1 MEPLV
6 FTTTDSTRV
15 VLEQV
20 AGSLRLSGWEQNQ
33 LQVEA
38 DDRTTKVDQRDNT
51 FFISTTSDCM
61 VHVPR
66 QATIKAIRISGDA
79 RVKSLQ
85 GSLEI
90 DVISGDLTLRQTG
103 GVKVD
108 RISGDVS
115 AKKVF
120 GSLIVKEVSGDL
132 SARGV
137 SGDVVVEKVSGD
149 VYLRDVVGNA
159 RAQASGDVILN
170 LDFKSGQQYDFKA
183 GDDVLCRISPN
194 TSAKVTAQCSGDIS
208 VDAPGAKVEGGGG
221 QRVITLG
228 DGASQVSLRAAGD
241 ISITSVAGDPEAM
254 GEHFGD
260 EFGVMAE
267 ELSAHIESQIEAHM
281 ADLEKNLSHM
291 GSVKG
296 DRVSARVQE
305 AMDRARR
312 KAEAVRQR
320 AQSRAEAV
328 QRRADAKAEAIQRR
342 AEAKAE
348 RGKRFGFTLDLGK
361 SFTPPR
367 PPMPPT
373 PPRPPKPASEPVSD
387 EERMTILRMVEQKKI
402 SIEEAEKLLAAL
414 EGKGKS

>member
-6 FTTTDSTRV
+6 FTTTDSTRI

-38 DDRTTKVDQRDNT
+38 DDRTTKVEQRENA
-51 FFISTTSDCM
+51 FYISATSDCM

-66 QATIKAIRISGDA
+66 QVNIKAIKISGDA

-103 GVKVD
+103 AVKVD

-137 SGDVVVEKVSGD
+137 AGDAVAEKVSGD

-159 RAQASGDVILN
+159 RAQASGDVILS
-170 LDFKSGQQYDFKA
+170 LDFKPNQHYDFKA
-183 GDDVLCRISPN
+183 SGDVLCRISPN
-194 TSAKVTAQCSGDIS
+194 TSAKITVQFNGDIS
-208 VDAPGAKVEGGGG
+208 VDVAGAKIEGSGG

-228 DGASQVSLRAAGD
+228 DGASQVNLQAAGD
-241 ISITSVAGDPEAM
+241 ISITSQSGDPETM

-267 ELSAHIESQIEAHM
+267 EFSAQIESQIEAHM
-281 ADLEKNLSHM
+281 ADLEKHLSHI
-291 GSVKG
+291 GGTKG
-296 DRVSARVQE
+296 DKVSVRVQQ
-305 AMDRARR
+305 AMDRARQ

-328 QRRADAKAEAIQRR
+328 QRRAEVKVEAIQRR

-348 RGKRFGFTLDLGK
+348 RGKRFGFKIDLGK
-361 SFTPPR
+361 SFTPPF

-387 EERMTILRMVEQKKI
+387 EERMMILRMVEQKKI

-414 EGKGKS
+414 EGKGK

>member
-1 MEPLV
+1 MEPLT
-6 FTTTDSTRV
+6 FATTDSPRIT
-15 VLEQV
+15 LEHV
-20 AGSLRLSGWEQNQ
+20 AGSLRLSGWDQNQ
-33 LQVEA
+33 LHVES
-38 DDRTTKVDQRDNT
+38 DDRTTKVEPRGDEFVIAT
-51 FFISTTSDCM
+51 ASDCTM
-61 VHVPR
+61 HVPR
-66 QATIKAIRISGDA
+66 QAHVKVINLGGDA
-79 RVKSLQ
+79 RVKALQ

-90 DVISGDLTLRQTG
+90 DVMNGDLTLRQTG
-103 GVKVD
+103 AVKVD
-108 RISGDVS
+108 RVSGDVS

-120 GSLIVKEVSGDL
+120 GSLIVKEVSGDF
-132 SARGV
+132 SVRGV
-137 SGDVVVEKVSGD
+137 SGDAVAERVSGD

-159 RAQASGDVILN
+159 RAVASGSVILN
-170 LDFKSGQQYDFKA
+170 LEFKPNQNYDFKA
-183 GDDVLCRISPN
+183 SDDVLCRIAPN
-194 TSAKVTAQCSGDIS
+194 TSAKITAQFNGDVS
-208 VDAPGAKVEGGGG
+208 VDVAGAKVEGNGG

-228 DGASQVSLRAAGD
+228 DGASQVRLRAAGD
-241 ISITSVAGDPEAM
+241 VSITSSTRDPEAM
-254 GEHFGD
+254 SEHFGD

-281 ADLEKNLSHM
+281 SDLEKHLSHI
-291 GSVKG
+291 GGAKG

-320 AQSRAEAV
+320 AQSRSDAV
-328 QRRADAKAEAIQRR
+328 QRRAEAKIEAIQRR

-348 RGKRFGFTLDLGK
+348 RGKRFGFKIDLGK
-361 SFTPPR
+361 PFAPPF

-373 PPRPPKPASEPVSD
+373 PLRPPRPASEPVSD

>member
-1 MEPLV
+1 MDQSV
-6 FTTTDSTRV
+6 FTTNESP
-15 VLEQV
+15 EIIIQSIG
-20 AGSLRLSGWEQNQ
+20 GSLRLAGWDQNQ
-33 LQVEA
+33 FQAEA
-38 DDRTTKVDQRDNT
+38 DDDRLLDAEQTGNTITFSCKSDCSVRVPRLANIKITKVG
-51 FFISTTSDCM
+51 
-61 VHVPR
+61 
-66 QATIKAIRISGDA
+66 GDA
-79 RVKSLQ
+79 RVKALQ

-90 DVISGDLTLRQTG
+90 EMISGDLTLRQTG
-103 GVKVD
+103 AVKVD

-137 SGDVVVEKVSGD
+137 AGDAFAEKVSGD

-170 LDFKSGQQYDFKA
+170 LDFKPNQQYDFKA
-183 GDDVLCRISPN
+183 SGDVLCRISPN
-194 TSAKVTAQCSGDIS
+194 TSAKVTAQFNGDVS
-208 VDAPGAKVEGGGG
+208 VDVAGAKIEGSGG

-228 DGASQVSLRAAGD
+228 DGVSQVTLRAAGD
-241 ISITSVAGDPEAM
+241 ISITSQSADPETM

-267 ELSAHIESQIEAHM
+267 EFSAQIESQIEAHM
-281 ADLEKNLSHM
+281 ADLEKHLSHI
-291 GSVKG
+291 GGVKD

-320 AQSRAEAV
+320 AQSRADAV
-328 QRRADAKAEAIQRR
+328 QRRAEVKVEAIQRR

-348 RGKRFGFTLDLGK
+348 RGKRFGFKIDLGK
-361 SFTPPR
+361 SFTPPF

-414 EGKGKS
+414 EGKGK